1 MERGGSR
8 PHQIAES
15 VPAAANCAAVM
26 QLLIVHDDA
35 EVGEQLA
42 GMVADYTP
50 HGCDVAAN
58 DAAAQQWAQKHAR
71 CDLLLAQLDG
81 VGVDGLAVG
90 GALSEIFPG
99 LQVLFLPGYPASERR
114 LEIKRSK
121 VFPEPIDGER
131 LLQAIETA
139 GNAVSGAADLF
150 HVLDVLQMCCLSK
163 RSGAVQVVKEGQ
175 SGIVF
180 LRDGRIVHAEAV
192 VTRGTEALLEIA
204 SWGDIEFAYDA
215 SVRTPETI
223 SMPWDEALVQ
233 AVTGR
238 REEEPSEPAQ
248 PPPPKKRGFFGALR
262 RH

>member
-1 MERGGSR
+1 
-8 PHQIAES
+8 
-15 VPAAANCAAVM
+15 M
-26 QLLIVHDDA
+26 QLLIVHDDV

-42 GMVADYTP
+42 GMVADYTE
-50 HGCDVAAN
+50 HACALVAN
-58 DAAAQQWAQKHAR
+58 DAAAREWAEKHAR

-90 GALSEIFPG
+90 GGLSEIFPG
-99 LQVLFLPGYPASERR
+99 LQVLFLPAYPASEQR
-114 LEIKRSK
+114 LEIGATK

-131 LLQAIETA
+131 LLETIETA
-139 GNAVSGAADLF
+139 AGIERGAPDLF

-163 RSGAVQVVKEGQ
+163 RSGAVQIVKEGQ

-180 LRDGRIVHAEAV
+180 LRDGRIVHAEAA
-192 VTRGTEALLEIA
+192 VTRGTQALLEIV
-204 SWGDIEFAYDA
+204 SWSDIEFAYDA

-238 REEEPSEPAQ
+238 PFEQPAQPAQ
-248 PPPPKKRGFFGALR
+248 PPSPKKRGFFGALR
-262 RH
+262 RS